1 MVIFHKKNTGF
12 DLSFPLIDANTP
24 RLFLSGASPTLVAH
38 SQDGTGA
45 WTLLTIAD
53 TVSEIDSTG
62 LYEITLTAAELNHD
76 RVLIKFTGGLTPLDT
91 MVEFDLSPTFAA
103 FALGPTSST
112 LDIANFVGV
121 PNKLAIFKKEA
132 VTFVFTIKDTNGV
145 AVDMSGKTLRFT
157 VETRADAPVNRF
169 DVTGGSITVG
179 GDSNEI
185 VSVSVT
191 STNSDLNAV
200 KYQWRLWDDVS
211 ENVFQ
216 HGTFEII
223 DTSESA
229 T

>member
-12 DLSFPLIDANTP
+12 DLSFPLIDADTP

-76 RVLIKFTGGLTPLDT
+76 RVLIKFTGGSTPLDT

-103 FALGPTSST
+103 FILGPTSST

-121 PNKLAIFKKEA
+121 PNKLAIFKKES
-132 VTFVFTIKDTNGV
+132 VTFVFTIKDINGV
-145 AVDMSGKTLRFT
+145 AVDMSGKALEFV
-157 VETRADAPVNRF
+157 VETIADPPVSQF
-169 DVTGGSITVG
+169 ALTGGSITVS
-179 GDSNEI
+179 GDDNEI

-191 STNSDLNAV
+191 STDSDLDAD
-200 KYQWRLWDDVS
+200 KYQWRLWDTTA
-211 ENVFQ
+211 EIVFQ
-216 HGTFEII
+216 HGTFEIV
-223 DTSESA
+223 DTSKSL